1 MPPKEHRQFS
11 DAERQLQSKTVTLG
25 WQKRSFNCRVH
36 QGVSDL
42 SAFLNDFHATVLDS
56 LSRLNERI
64 TVIEQRA
71 LHLEIAL
78 GLDSEN

>member
-25 WQKRSFNCRVH
+25 WQKRSFNCRVRLPPNASTPELRVVVSYFLSQVH

-42 SAFLNDFHATVLDS
+42 SAFLNDFRELS
-56 LSRLNERI
+56 LE
-64 TVIEQRA
+64 A
-71 LHLEIAL
+71 
-78 GLDSEN
+78 